1 MVKKHIPP
9 RSESGMA
16 ATDVIG
22 LDEADKK
29 SSKKKE
35 GKNWAQGKEKDEKN
49 DQQDLSNSPV
59 CTVVSQDIRISHKNL
74 L

>member
-1 MVKKHIPP
+1 MPLHIKNTVSLFWHKLKKKATTLNMVKKHIPP

-35 GKNWAQGKEKDEKN
+35 GKN
-49 DQQDLSNSPV
+49 
-59 CTVVSQDIRISHKNL
+59 
-74 L
+74 

>member
-35 GKNWAQGKEKDEKN
+35 GKN
-49 DQQDLSNSPV
+49 
-59 CTVVSQDIRISHKNL
+59 
-74 L
+74 

>member
-16 ATDVIG
+16 AFDVTG

-29 SSKKKE
+29 SSKKKKKRRQQLSI
-35 GKNWAQGKEKDEKN
+35 GKRKG
-49 DQQDLSNSPV
+49 
-59 CTVVSQDIRISHKNL
+59 
-74 L
+74 